1 MDSHSQLAS
10 LPEKVM
16 HREELNN
23 KVASLKAHRDGLL
36 LDYIKLHPEMSYE
49 QIGDKFG
56 LVPEHVSLIARK
68 NEIRRLRGRKR
79 NTESK

>member
-1 MDSHSQLAS
+1 MDSQNQLACS
-10 LPEKVM
+10 PEKIM
-16 HREELNN
+16 HRDELNT
-23 KVASLKAHRDGLL
+23 KLASLKAYRNGLL

-68 NEIRRLRGRKR
+68 NKVRRLRGRKR

>member
-1 MDSHSQLAS
+1 MDSQNQLACS
-10 LPEKVM
+10 LEKIM
-16 HREELNN
+16 HRDELNT
-23 KVASLKAHRDGLL
+23 KLASLKAYRDGLL
-36 LDYIKLHPEMSYE
+36 LDYIKLHPQMSYE

-68 NEIRRLRGRKR
+68 NEVRRLRGRKR

>member
-1 MDSHSQLAS
+1 MDAQNQGVCSQ
-10 LPEKVM
+10 EKIM
-16 HREELNN
+16 HRDELN
-23 KVASLKAHRDGLL
+23 KKLASLKAHRDGLL
-36 LDYIKLHPEMSYE
+36 LDYIKMHPEMSYE

-68 NEIRRLRGRKR
+68 NEVRRLRGRKR

>member
-1 MDSHSQLAS
+1 MWEYCQTPNLDAN
-10 LPEKVM
+10 V
-16 HREELNN
+16 
-23 KVASLKAHRDGLL
+23 

-49 QIGDKFG
+49 LIGDKFG

-68 NEIRRLRGRKR
+68 NEVRRLRGRKR